1 MINSKKAKYWTEY
14 EHKSDNLN
22 TTFEIGYNKIDD
34 GNVEIVYVLFEN
46 YFKDKK
52 EYLDFTNIIS
62 DELYYDIE
70 SHCEDLA
77 ERVEDLSIDMRH
89 HNE

>member
-1 MINSKKAKYWTEY
+1 MNYYKKAKYWTEY
-14 EHKSDNLN
+14 EHKSDNLH
-22 TTFEIGYNKIDD
+22 TTFEVGYNKIDD
-34 GNVEIVYVLFEN
+34 DSIELVYVLFEN
-46 YFKDKK
+46 HFKDKK

-70 SHCEDLA
+70 YHCKELA
-77 ERVEDLSIDMRH
+77 STVEDLSIDMRH